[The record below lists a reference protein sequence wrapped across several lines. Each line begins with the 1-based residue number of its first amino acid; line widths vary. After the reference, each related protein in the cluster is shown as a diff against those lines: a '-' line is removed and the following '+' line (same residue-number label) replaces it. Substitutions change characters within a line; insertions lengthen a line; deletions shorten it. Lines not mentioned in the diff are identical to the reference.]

1 MERHL
6 LESQENNF
14 KKYFEVGI
22 VILYIDVSSKKEVNM
37 EELQEKYEG
46 ALAAIAYLHNE
57 LLAVKHCQCDDDT
70 EESEE
75 DNGA

>member
-14 KKYFEVGI
+14 KKCFAVGI
-22 VILYIDVSSKKEVNM
+22 VFLYIDRSRKKEVNM
-37 EELQEKYEG
+37 DELQEKYEG

-57 LLAVKHCQCDDDT
+57 LLAVKHCQCDDDST
-70 EESEE
+70 DSEE
-75 DNGA
+75 DSGA

>member
-1 MERHL
+1 
-6 LESQENNF
+6 
-14 KKYFEVGI
+14 
-22 VILYIDVSSKKEVNM
+22 M

-57 LLAVKHCQCDDDT
+57 LLAVKHCQCDEDT